1 MDRRLDI
8 PLSLTDIGAH
18 IEWPEPP
25 TAFAARV
32 AGKLEGEPRHRPL
45 FHRLVPAAGVLG
57 ALVAMLIAFSP
68 ATRDAIADFL
78 GIDGVRIE
86 RVAPRHIPTPPIGG
100 TFDFGERVNLDEAK
114 SRVGFDVLVPT
125 LSVLGD
131 PDEVYL
137 SPGRPIGG
145 LVALVYGARPGFEPD
160 PVTDVSVLITQFQ
173 ARLETEGDF
182 FKKLAGPATTI
193 RPVEVN
199 GNEGYWLSGGAH
211 SFFYRDAGGNI
222 VQESLRLVANV
233 LLWEQGG
240 LTVRV
245 ETTGPLRSAQD
256 IATSLR

>member
-1 MDRRLDI
+1 MDRHLDI
-8 PLSLTDIGAH
+8 PVLLTDIGAH

-32 AGKLEGEPRHRPL
+32 AGKLEGQPARRHPL
-45 FHRLVPAAGVLG
+45 RRFVPVAG
-57 ALVAMLIAFSP
+57 ALAGLVVMLLTFSP
-68 ATRDAIADFL
+68 GTRAAVADFL
-78 GIDGVRIE
+78 GIGGVRIE
-86 RVAPRHIPTPPIGG
+86 RVAPRDIPTPAIGG
-100 TFDFGERVNLDEAK
+100 TFDFGERVSLDEAR

-125 LSVLGD
+125 LSGLGE

-137 SPGRPIGG
+137 SPRRPFGG

-160 PVTDVSVLITQFQ
+160 PVTDVGVLITQFE
-173 ARLETEGDF
+173 ARLEAEGDF

-193 RPVEVN
+193 RRVEVN

-211 SFFYRDAGGNI
+211 SFFYRDADGNV

-233 LLWEQGG
+233 LLWEQGA
-240 LTVRV
+240 LTMRI
-245 ETTGPLRSAQD
+245 ETTGSLQGALD

>member
-1 MDRRLDI
+1 MDSRLDL
-8 PLSLTDIGAH
+8 PLLLTDIGAH

-32 AGKLEGEPRHRPL
+32 ARQLEGEPIRRPL
-45 FHRLVPAAGVLG
+45 GQRLVPVAGVLA
-57 ALVAMLIAFSP
+57 ALVALLLAFSP
-68 ATRDAIADFL
+68 ATRDAVADFIGL
-78 GIDGVRIE
+78 GGVRIE

-100 TFDFGERVNLDEAK
+100 TFDFGERVSLDEAR

-125 LSVLGD
+125 LSVVGD

-137 SPGRPIGG
+137 SPARPLGG

-160 PVTDVSVLITQFQ
+160 PVTDVSVLITQFR
-173 ARLETEGDF
+173 ARLETGGDF
-182 FKKLAGPATTI
+182 FKKLAAPATTI

-211 SFFYRDAGGNI
+211 SFFYRDADGNI

-240 LTVRV
+240 LTIRV
-245 ETTGPLRSAQD
+245 ETTGSLRSAQD